1 MRRFSSQQ
9 RSPQPL
15 APDQGAL
22 DQAVLNQAVID
33 QAVHAQ
39 RRGRFLERLGGVAA
53 VIPAAPLAIHHADCE
68 WPFRQNSDFWYLTGF
83 DEPEA
88 VALFLPHRPEGERYV
103 LFVQAK
109 EPRAE
114 VWTGFRWGTEGAVA
128 RFGAELAHPLEELP
142 ERLASYLDGA
152 EGIAFRVGKHPKV
165 EPLVLQAWARQLDR
179 APRSGRAALGLVAPC
194 PILHELRLRK
204 GPEELE
210 RMREACRISAEAHEL
225 ARQVARPGL
234 NERQVQ
240 AVMEQH
246 FLEQGARGPAY
257 GSIVAGGD
265 NACVLHYTANNAP
278 LRDGDLL
285 LIDAGCCLPDYYNGD
300 ITRTFPIN
308 GRFSGEQRALYELVL
323 AAQQAAVTSVRP
335 GHTAEGV
342 HETAL
347 RLLVEGLVELGLL
360 RGAVDG
366 LIEQGA
372 YRHLYMHRTG
382 HWLGLDV
389 HDVGAYRLGE
399 HHVTLEPGMVLTVE
413 PGLYVSDRLPVP
425 EGQPEIAERW
435 KGIGIRIE
443 DDVAVSDH
451 GHEVLTAAAL
461 KVPAALER

>member
-1 MRRFSSQQ
+1 M
-9 RSPQPL
+9 
-15 APDQGAL
+15 
-22 DQAVLNQAVID
+22 ID
-33 QAVHAQ
+33 PSTFAQ
-39 RRGRFLERLGGVAA
+39 RRQRFFAQLGEAAA
-53 VIPAAPLAIHHADCE
+53 VIPAAALVTHHADCE

-103 LFVQAK
+103 LFVQ
-109 EPRAE
+109 PREASAE
-114 VWTGFRWGTEGAVA
+114 VWNGFRWGTEGAVA
-128 RFGAELAHPLEELP
+128 EFGADLAHPRSELEQRLP
-142 ERLASYLDGA
+142 DYLRGA

-165 EPLVLQAWARQLDR
+165 EPLVLAAWAAQLDR

-194 PILHELRLRK
+194 PLLHELRLRK

-210 RMREACRISAEAHEL
+210 RMREAARISAEAHEL
-225 ARQVARPGL
+225 ARQVVRPGL

-240 AVMEQH
+240 AVIEQH

-257 GSIVAGGD
+257 GTIVAGGD
-265 NACVLHYTANNAP
+265 NACVLHYIANNAP
-278 LRDGDLL
+278 LNDGDLL
-285 LIDAGCCLPDYYNGD
+285 LIDAGCSLADYYNGD
-300 ITRTFPIN
+300 ITRSFPIN

-323 AAQQAAVTSVRP
+323 AAQEAAVASVAP
-335 GHTAEGV
+335 GFSAEGV

-347 RLLVEGLVELGLL
+347 RVLVAGLLDLGLL
-360 RGAVDG
+360 AGSLDG
-366 LIEQGA
+366 VIEQGA

-399 HHVTLEPGMVLTVE
+399 HHVELEPGMVLTVE

-425 EGQPEIAERW
+425 EGQPEIEARW

-443 DDVAVSDH
+443 DDVAVTSH
-451 GHEVLTAAAL
+451 GHENLTAAAL
-461 KVPAALER
+461 KSPAALER